1 VKKAYVGIDPGISGG
16 IAAID
21 ELCNVILSESTPC
34 IKILKKGKS
43 KSDYDIRSMVNMLK
57 SLSEYNI
64 IVCQELTHAM
74 PGNGGVSMYNFG
86 RGHGI
91 WEGIGCALG
100 IIQVFCTPQKWKEM
114 YPDISTNKLTKEER
128 SVMSSSQISSWK
140 RKAKADAK
148 KKSILKAKELFPSV
162 SDKMSKVKHDGVAEA
177 LLIANW
183 IRSQNVKF

>member
-1 VKKAYVGIDPGISGG
+1 MKKAYVGIDPGINGG

-21 ELCNVILSESTPC
+21 ELSNVIFSESTPC
-34 IKILKKGKS
+34 VKIIKKGKY
-43 KSDYDIRSMVNMLK
+43 KSDYDIKSMVGILD
-57 SLSEYNI
+57 SLSEYDV

-100 IIQVFCTPQKWKEM
+100 LAQIFCTPQKWKEM
-114 YPDISTNKLTKEER
+114 YPDISTDKLSKEER
-128 SVMSSSQISSWK
+128 ATMSSSQVSSWK

-148 KKSILKAKELFPSV
+148 KKSIEKAKELFPSAKE
-162 SDKMSKVKHDGVAEA
+162 KMSKVKHDGVAEA

-183 IRSQNVKF
+183 IRSQNVK